1 MASAEVAALN
11 EIDKTA
17 SFEVNA
23 TADLDDMEFNEMLG
37 GQIPATDGFLMS
49 SWFEEPN
56 LDFMGRRLQS
66 SPTTLSIDWAT
77 AGHV

>member
-17 SFEVNA
+17 SFDVNA

-49 SWFEEPN
+49 SWFEVI
-56 LDFMGRRLQS
+56 S
-66 SPTTLSIDWAT
+66 SCVCIYFLFPFLS
-77 AGHV
+77 